1 MIGNVHE
8 STLSLSGSIK
18 FEGPGGEQR
27 TAEYRHV
34 PTVEHVTG
42 IIFWASSFYYYLL
55 VSRMS
60 LCRAI
65 TPVHIILLTMFSRGL
80 VALLEWEYNMHVIT
94 DSKAKRYDRALTQL
108 IAIVRDV
115 SELMMLRLIAYG
127 WKVLRE
133 NLSPAEIRVALA
145 LPRLRCYEI
154 RGLLQSN
161 DEASTAC
168 DVPVMV
174 GAQVPWC
181 FEAFDE
187 SHGALEGISRTAAST
202 GQIVVPNSQKYD

>member
-1 MIGNVHE
+1 MIGNEHE

-34 PTVEHVTG
+34 PTVELVTG
-42 IIFWASSFYYYLL
+42 IIFCASSFYYLL
-55 VSRMS
+55 ISRMS

-65 TPVHIILLTMFSRGL
+65 TPVHIIVLTMFLRGL
-80 VALLEWEYNMHVIT
+80 VALLEWKYNMPVIT
-94 DSKAKRYDRALTQL
+94 DSKAKRYDRALILL

-115 SELMMLRLIAYG
+115 SELMTLLLIAYG
-127 WKVLRE
+127 WEVLRE
-133 NLSPAEIRVALA
+133 NLSPAEIRLALA

-154 RGLLQSN
+154 RRLLQSD

-168 DVPVMV
+168 DVPVMEV
-174 GAQVPWC
+174 TSG
-181 FEAFDE
+181 
-187 SHGALEGISRTAAST
+187 SSR
-202 GQIVVPNSQKYD
+202 VD